1 MLRALRILTLIA
13 VLFCA
18 LHVGEDAYAADGPAG
33 QELAIAADAGSDDA
47 PASSEAVA
55 HAVHHHCPMAD
66 GLSGLPALA
75 ASMTDAGLLFAKAIA
90 MLDSLSQAPPI
101 DPPLA

>member
-18 LHVGEDAYAADGPAG
+18 LNVGEDAYAADGPAAT
-33 QELAIAADAGSDDA
+33 ELVSAADTGGDET
-47 PASSEAVA
+47 PASPEAAA
-55 HAVHHHCPMAD
+55 HAVHHHCPIAD

-75 ASMTDAGLLFAKAIA
+75 ASMTDTGLLFAPAIA
-90 MLDSLSQAPPI
+90 ALASLSQAPPI